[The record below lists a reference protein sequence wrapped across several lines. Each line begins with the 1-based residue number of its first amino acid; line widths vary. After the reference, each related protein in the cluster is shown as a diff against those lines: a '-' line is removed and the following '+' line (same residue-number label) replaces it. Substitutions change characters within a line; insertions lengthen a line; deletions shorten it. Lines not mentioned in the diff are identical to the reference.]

1 VPSLN
6 VYVFSTH
13 SLTHSLT
20 RISRILKPLRDH
32 TANLALSHVDTTGGR
47 QAGKFTHLSER
58 QASLQAVL

>member
-13 SLTHSLT
+13 S

-32 TANLALSHVDTTGGR
+32 SANLALSHVDTTGGR